1 MFIIFIGITF
11 RKFII
16 QKRNMISDY
25 RCIYCL
31 MKSYGNRL
39 EKADIQVA
47 AKEEFTHGMLK
58 VLNEKWYGISAPEC
72 ARDIQSLY
80 RTVIND
86 PDPYREVKRISNDI
100 VLEMY
105 SDLEEV
111 VRKSADPLIT
121 ALKLAIAG
129 NIIDFAVHD
138 HCDLHGTMEKVLN
151 SGFAIDHTSQLRE
164 AMHNAK
170 RVLYIGDNAG
180 EIVFDKLLV
189 TGLSHPGL
197 IYSVRGAPAINDA
210 TMEDAEY
217 VGMTGLTRV
226 ISSGYDAPTT
236 IVSKSGDVFR
246 RCYEEADVII
256 SKGQGNLEG
265 LIGEYDRRIFFL
277 LMVKCDVIAEYLGV
291 DRGSYVVYNSVI
303 AKTESSK

>member
-1 MFIIFIGITF
+1 
-11 RKFII
+11 
-16 QKRNMISDY
+16 MISDY

-39 EKADIQVA
+39 EKADIPVT
-47 AKEEFTHGMLK
+47 AKEQFTRGMLGI
-58 VLNEKWYGISAPEC
+58 LNEKWYGISAPDC

-80 RTVIND
+80 RSVIND
-86 PDPYREVKRISNDI
+86 PDPFREIKRESNDT

-105 SDLEEV
+105 GELEKMV
-111 VRKSADPLIT
+111 GSSPDRFLTAVR
-121 ALKLAIAG
+121 LAIAG

-138 HCDLHGTMEKVLN
+138 HCDLHGTMDQVLN
-151 SGFAIDHTSQLRE
+151 SDFAIDHTGRMREELRK
-164 AMHNAK
+164 AQ

-180 EIVFDKLLV
+180 EIVFDKLLI
-189 TGLSHPGL
+189 TEMLHPGL
-197 IYSVRGAPAINDA
+197 TFSVRGAPAINDA

-217 VGMTGLTRV
+217 VGMTGVTRV

-236 IVSKSGDVFR
+236 VVSKSGDVFR
-246 RCYEEADVII
+246 RYYEEADLII

-265 LIGEYDRRIFFL
+265 LIGEHDRRIYFL

-291 DRGSYVVYNSVI
+291 KKGSYVVYNDVI
-303 AKTESSK
+303 AKTENSK

>member
-1 MFIIFIGITF
+1 
-11 RKFII
+11 
-16 QKRNMISDY
+16 
-25 RCIYCL
+25 
-31 MKSYGNRL
+31 
-39 EKADIQVA
+39 
-47 AKEEFTHGMLK
+47 
-58 VLNEKWYGISAPEC
+58 VLNEKWYGISAPDC
-72 ARDIQSLY
+72 ARDIQKLY
-80 RTVIND
+80 RSVTND
-86 PDPYREVKRISNDI
+86 PDPYREIKRVSNDT

-105 SDLEEV
+105 DDLAET
-111 VRKSADPLIT
+111 VRSSADPFIT

-151 SGFAIDHTSQLRE
+151 SDFAVDHSVQLRT
-164 AMHNAK
+164 ALRK
-170 RVLYIGDNAG
+170 SKKVLYIGDNAG

-189 TGLSHPGL
+189 SEMSHPGL
-197 IYSVRGAPAINDA
+197 TYAVRGAPAINDA

-236 IVSKSGDVFR
+236 IVSKSGDEFR
-246 RCYEEADVII
+246 RCYEEAEVII

-265 LIGEYDRRIFFL
+265 LIGEHDRRIFFL

-291 DRGSYVVYNSVI
+291 EKGSYVVYNSVL
-303 AKTESSK
+303 AKMKKNK

>member
-1 MFIIFIGITF
+1 
-11 RKFII
+11 
-16 QKRNMISDY
+16 MISDY

-39 EKADIQVA
+39 EKADIPVT
-47 AKEEFTHGMLK
+47 AKEQFTRGMLGI
-58 VLNEKWYGISAPEC
+58 LNEKWYGISAPDC

-80 RTVIND
+80 RSVIND
-86 PDPYREVKRISNDI
+86 PDPFREIKRESNDT

-105 SDLEEV
+105 GELEKMV
-111 VRKSADPLIT
+111 GSSPDRFLTAVR
-121 ALKLAIAG
+121 LAIAG

-138 HCDLHGTMEKVLN
+138 HCDLHGTMDQVLN
-151 SGFAIDHTSQLRE
+151 SDFAIDHTGRMREELRK
-164 AMHNAK
+164 AQ

-180 EIVFDKLLV
+180 EIVFDKLLI
-189 TGLSHPGL
+189 TEMLHPGL
-197 IYSVRGAPAINDA
+197 TFSVRGAPAINDA

-217 VGMTGLTRV
+217 VGMTGVTRV

-236 IVSKSGDVFR
+236 VVSKSGDVFR
-246 RCYEEADVII
+246 RYYEDADLII

-265 LIGEYDRRIFFL
+265 LIGEHDRRIYFL

-291 DRGSYVVYNSVI
+291 KKGSYVVYNDVI
-303 AKTESSK
+303 AKTENSK